1 MEDAMSSSEVFR
13 RPTGRDA
20 RRTEPLPIAKIG
32 LTPRQTRAAE
42 NIGHSTLYERLGRG
56 EYDAIKDGKRTLI
69 TLESIERRRKAVL
82 TTATFKPP
90 KPRALQ
96 RTLEQSSEK
105 SKAVVAVRPTEAVEA
120 ARERA

>member
-82 TTATFKPP
+82 TEATFKPP

-96 RTLEQSSEK
+96 RALEQSSEN
-105 SKAVVAVRPTEAVEA
+105 SQPAVVERDGAAESAV
-120 ARERA
+120 

>member
-82 TTATFKPP
+82 TKA
-90 KPRALQ
+90 RARPGQ
-96 RTLEQSSEK
+96 CDAGGREQ
-105 SKAVVAVRPTEAVEA
+105 VAVRSTEAEQA
-120 ARERA
+120 QERA

>member
-82 TTATFKPP
+82 TKATFKPP
-90 KPRALQ
+90 KPRARPGQ
-96 RTLEQSSEK
+96 CDAGGHEQ
-105 SKAVVAVRPTEAVEA
+105 VAVRSTEAEQ

>member
-1 MEDAMSSSEVFR
+1 MSSSEVFR

-82 TTATFKPP
+82 TKATFKPP
-90 KPRALQ
+90 KPRARPGQ
-96 RTLEQSSEK
+96 CDAGGR
-105 SKAVVAVRPTEAVEA
+105 AVRSTEAEQA
-120 ARERA
+120 QERA